1 MLLRKRVVTTIS
13 IIAVATVII
22 GGGLGV
28 NSMFSINRIKT
39 DIRAEQ
45 QSIDDRFAMHRY
57 IRQEVAKINEA
68 RRRLRQLA
76 DMSLVESSELDLIT
90 ALENNALETGV
101 EQDISL
107 ETVNQVEISSWEKMV
122 PIRLQVTGSYPAF
135 SDYLRR
141 LDKLDY
147 LISIQSFNIMNQNSS
162 RFDSDSLGMVR
173 GDLIAQ
179 VYWTSENRPAFLSSD
194 DLKISGKTGDS
205 ADTKPL
211 N

>member
-90 ALENNALETGV
+90 ALENNALEAGV

-107 ETVNQVEISSWEKMV
+107 ETVNQVAISSWEKMV